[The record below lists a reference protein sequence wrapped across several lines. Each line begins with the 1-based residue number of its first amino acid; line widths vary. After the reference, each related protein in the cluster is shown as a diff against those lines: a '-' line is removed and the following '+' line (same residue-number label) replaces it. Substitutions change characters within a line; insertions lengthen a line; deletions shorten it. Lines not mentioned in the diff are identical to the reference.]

1 MNTVSSNKSKVPKII
16 KHDFS
21 RGVEVTPHF
30 IERAHERFGVK
41 DLHDDSRNRDY
52 VSRWVQELLSDY
64 EEIKH
69 SENNPDV
76 LLVKCQQI
84 VIVYQASKR
93 QCLTC
98 YPISYNNYTKQYD
111 TLKTTIYKKELQL
124 DDFTLAKVNETFV
137 NIYYREVRKY
147 SKDLAELHT
156 KLAALYQVQSKSSH
170 NSVVETKQN
179 EINQINSIILE
190 IESKLMNIYNVVFD
204 NKEEMGASE

>member
-1 MNTVSSNKSKVPKII
+1 MSNNRKSNFPKII

-21 RGVEVTPHF
+21 KGIEVTAHF

-41 DLHDDSRNRDY
+41 DLHDDSKNRDY
-52 VSRWVQELLSDY
+52 VTKWVQDLLDEYDEIEHSD
-64 EEIKH
+64 
-69 SENNPDV
+69 SNPDI
-76 LLVKCQQI
+76 LLVKSRQI
-84 VIVYQASKR
+84 IVVYQTSKR

-124 DDFTLAKVNETFV
+124 DDFTRAKVNETFV

-170 NSVVETKQN
+170 NSVVETKQI
-179 EINQINSIILE
+179 EINQINSIILD
-190 IESKLMNIYNVVFD
+190 IESKLMNICNVVFD
-204 NKEEMGASE
+204 NKEEMGVSE

>member
-1 MNTVSSNKSKVPKII
+1 MSNNRKSNFPKII

-21 RGVEVTPHF
+21 KGIEVTAHF
-30 IERAHERFGVK
+30 IERAHERFGVR
-41 DLHDDSRNRDY
+41 DLHDDSKNRDY
-52 VSRWVQELLSDY
+52 VTNWVQNLLDEYDEIEQSD
-64 EEIKH
+64 
-69 SENNPDV
+69 SNPDI
-76 LLVKCQQI
+76 LLVKVRQI
-84 VIVYQASKR
+84 VIVYQTSKR

-124 DDFTLAKVNETFV
+124 DDFTRAKVNETFV

-170 NSVVETKQN
+170 NSVVETKQI
-179 EINQINSIILE
+179 EINQINSIILD
-190 IESKLMNIYNVVFD
+190 IESKLMNICNVVFD

>member
-1 MNTVSSNKSKVPKII
+1 MSNNRKSNFPKII

-21 RGVEVTPHF
+21 KGIEVTAHF

-41 DLHDDSRNRDY
+41 DLHDDSKNRDY
-52 VSRWVQELLSDY
+52 VTKWVQDLLDEYDEIEHSD
-64 EEIKH
+64 
-69 SENNPDV
+69 SNPDI
-76 LLVKCQQI
+76 LLVKSRQI
-84 VIVYQASKR
+84 IVVYQTSKR

-124 DDFTLAKVNETFV
+124 DDFTRAKVNETFV

-170 NSVVETKQN
+170 NSVVETKQI
-179 EINQINSIILE
+179 EINQINSIILD
-190 IESKLMNIYNVVFD
+190 IESKLMNICNVVFD
-204 NKEEMGASE
+204 DKEEMGVSE